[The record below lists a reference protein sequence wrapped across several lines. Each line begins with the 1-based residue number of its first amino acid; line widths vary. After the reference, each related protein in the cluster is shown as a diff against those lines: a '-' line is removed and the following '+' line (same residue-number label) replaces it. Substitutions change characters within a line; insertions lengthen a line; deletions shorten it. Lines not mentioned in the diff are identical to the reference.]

1 MTEAASIPVGLP
13 STLARPLADQLLAP
27 RRRFPLVRKLFKHRS
42 FVIGLTVVALLVL
55 AAIIG
60 PWLTG
65 LDPTAMR
72 MRNRFKPPMPGLWFG
87 ADQFGRDVLTRVL
100 HGARLS
106 LFIGLS
112 VALMSGAI
120 GALIGICAGYFR
132 RLDSLL
138 MRFMD
143 ALLAF
148 PAILLAIGISAAL
161 GPQTTSV
168 IIALGVAYVPRTARI
183 TRASTLVIREM
194 EYVEAA
200 RLSGAGH
207 VRMILR
213 HILPNCMGPL
223 VVQLTFVFAYA
234 ILAEAALSFLGI
246 GPPPPAPSWGNII
259 AEGRDY
265 SIEAWWIMLFPGL
278 AISLAA
284 LGMNLL
290 GDGLRDVL
298 DPRLKV
304 ET

>member
-1 MTEAASIPVGLP
+1 MTEAVALHTSAAALGV
-13 STLARPLADQLLAP
+13 AEAEQLLAP
-27 RRRFPLVRKLFKHRS
+27 RRRFRLVRKLFKHRS
-42 FVIGLTVVALLVL
+42 FVIGLVIVVLLVL
-55 AAIIG
+55 AAIVG

-65 LDPTAMR
+65 IDPTAMR
-72 MRNRFKPPMPGLWFG
+72 MRNRFKPPMEGLWFG
-87 ADQFGRDVLTRVL
+87 ADQFGRDMLTRVL

-112 VALMSGAI
+112 VAVLSGLV
-120 GALIGICAGYFR
+120 GTLIGIAAGYFR

-138 MRFMD
+138 MRCMD

-168 IIALGVAYVPRTARI
+168 IIALSVAYVPRTARI

-200 RLSGAGH
+200 RLAGASH
-207 VRMILR
+207 LRMIFK

-265 SIEAWWIMLFPGL
+265 SVEAWWIMLFPGL

-298 DPRLKV
+298 DPRLKL

>member
-1 MTEAASIPVGLP
+1 MTEAA
-13 STLARPLADQLLAP
+13 TLRGPQAALSPTEAEQLLAP
-27 RRRFPLVRKLFKHRS
+27 RRRFRLVRKLFKHRS
-42 FVIGLTVVALLVL
+42 FVIGLAIVVLLVL
-55 AAIIG
+55 AAIVG

-72 MRNRFKPPMPGLWFG
+72 MRNRFKPPMEGLWFG
-87 ADQFGRDVLTRVL
+87 ADQFGRDMLTRVL

-112 VALMSGAI
+112 VAVLSGI
-120 GALIGICAGYFR
+120 VGTLIGIAAGYFR

-138 MRFMD
+138 MRCMD

-168 IIALGVAYVPRTARI
+168 IVALAVAYVPRTARI

-200 RLSGAGH
+200 RLAGAGH
-207 VRMILR
+207 LRMIFK

-265 SIEAWWIMLFPGL
+265 SVEAWWIMLFPGL

-298 DPRLKV
+298 DPRLKL

>member
-1 MTEAASIPVGLP
+1 MTEAATLRGPQAALSP
-13 STLARPLADQLLAP
+13 SEAEQLLAP
-27 RRRFPLVRKLFKHRS
+27 RRRFRLVRKLFKHRS
-42 FVIGLTVVALLVL
+42 FVIGLAIVVLLVL
-55 AAIIG
+55 AAIVG

-72 MRNRFKPPMPGLWFG
+72 MRNRFKPPMEGLWFG
-87 ADQFGRDVLTRVL
+87 ADQFGRDMLTRVL

-112 VALMSGAI
+112 VAVLSGI
-120 GALIGICAGYFR
+120 VGTLIGIAAGYFR

-138 MRFMD
+138 MRCMD

-168 IIALGVAYVPRTARI
+168 IVALAVAYVPRTARI

-200 RLSGAGH
+200 RLAGAGH
-207 VRMILR
+207 LRMIFK

-265 SIEAWWIMLFPGL
+265 SVEAWWIMLFPGL

-298 DPRLKV
+298 DPRLKL

>member
-1 MTEAASIPVGLP
+1 MTEAVALHTSAAALGASE
-13 STLARPLADQLLAP
+13 AEQLLAP
-27 RRRFPLVRKLFKHRS
+27 RRRFRLVRKLLKHRS
-42 FVIGLTVVALLVL
+42 FVIGLVIVVLLVL
-55 AAIIG
+55 AAIVG

-65 LDPTAMR
+65 IDPTAMR
-72 MRNRFKPPMPGLWFG
+72 MRNRFKPPMEGLWFG
-87 ADQFGRDVLTRVL
+87 ADQFGRDMLTRVL

-112 VALMSGAI
+112 VAVLSGLV
-120 GALIGICAGYFR
+120 GTLIGIAAGYFR

-138 MRFMD
+138 MRCMD

-168 IIALGVAYVPRTARI
+168 IIALSVAYVPRTARI

-200 RLSGAGH
+200 RLAGASH
-207 VRMILR
+207 LRMIFK

-265 SIEAWWIMLFPGL
+265 SVEAWWIMLFPGL

-298 DPRLKV
+298 DPRLKL